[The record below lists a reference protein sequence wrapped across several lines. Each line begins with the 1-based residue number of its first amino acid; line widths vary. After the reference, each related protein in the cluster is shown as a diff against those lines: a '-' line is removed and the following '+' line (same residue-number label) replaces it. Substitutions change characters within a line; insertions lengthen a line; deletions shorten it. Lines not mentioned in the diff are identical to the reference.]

1 MAKLTSFVRSFFA
14 LGALAIVL
22 GWVLL
27 YGDRGLINYLN
38 LKNEKERL
46 ISLKQELREKNREL
60 LKGVKGLRNDLKY
73 IERTARHELGLVREG
88 EIVYR
93 FREPLSSNGGR
104 HPDTYPKSLHAA
116 K

>member
-1 MAKLTSFVRSFFA
+1 MAKVTSFLRSFFA
-14 LGALAIVL
+14 LGILAAIL

-27 YGDRGLINYLN
+27 YGDRGFINYLN
-38 LKNEKERL
+38 LHNEKERL
-46 ISLKQELREKNREL
+46 ILLKQELRQKNREL

-73 IERTARHELGLVREG
+73 IERTARHELGMVREG

-93 FREPLSSNGGR
+93 FKKPLSSDEVR

>member
-1 MAKLTSFVRSFFA
+1 LAKVTSFVRSFFA
-14 LGALAIVL
+14 LGILAVVL

-38 LKNEKERL
+38 LYKEKERL
-46 ISLKQELREKNREL
+46 VLLKQELREENREL

-73 IERTARHELGLVREG
+73 IERTARQELGLVREG

-93 FREPLSSNGGR
+93 FKKPLSSNEDR
-104 HPDTYPKSLHAA
+104 HPDTYPKTLHAA